1 MSRVFNFSAG
11 PAALPDEVLARA
23 KDDLL
28 DWAGSGMSVMEVSH
42 RSKAFIAVAEQ
53 AEADLRELLVIP
65 GHYKVLFLQGG
76 ATLQFSSVALNLA
89 TQDSVVDYA
98 VTGSWSKKAI
108 AEARRYATVNAALN
122 MPESDAPWGP
132 IPPVADWALSDG
144 AAYLHYCANET
155 IAGIEFP
162 FVPKNGAVP
171 IVSDMSS
178 TLLSRPVDIEKFG
191 VIYAGAQKNIG
202 PAGLTIVIV
211 REDLLGS
218 ARAGTPTLLDYDVM
232 AKSGSMSNTPP
243 TFAWYMAGLVF
254 AWIKDSGGLE
264 AMAQRNSLKAG
275 KLYAAIDNSAFYS
288 NPVHPECRSWMNV
301 PFTLADNS
309 LDAKFLSEAEMR
321 GLCNLKGHRSVG
333 GMRASIYNAMPEAG
347 IDALVEF
354 MAEFEKVHG

>member
-11 PAALPDEVLARA
+11 PATLPEQVLTRAREEM
-23 KDDLL
+23 L
-28 DWAGSGMSVMEVSH
+28 DWGGAGMSVMEISH

-53 AEADLRELLVIP
+53 AETDLRELLSIP

-76 ATLQFSSVALNLA
+76 ATLQFSAVALNLA
-89 TQDSVVDYA
+89 QQDSVVDYA
-98 VTGSWSKKAI
+98 VTGSWSKKALT
-108 AEARRYATVNAALN
+108 EARRFATANAVLN

-132 IPPVADWALSDG
+132 VPAIDDWALSDN

-162 FVPKNGAVP
+162 FVPENGAVP

-178 TLLSRPVDIEKFG
+178 TLLSRPIDVERFG
-191 VIYAGAQKNIG
+191 IIYAGAQKNIG

-211 REDLLGS
+211 REDLLGR
-218 ARAGTPTLLDYDVM
+218 ARAGTPNLLDYDVM

-254 AWIKDSGGLE
+254 EWLKDSGGLE
-264 AMAQRNSLKAG
+264 VAARRNSDKAA
-275 KLYAAIDNSAFYS
+275 KLYAAIDDSGFYA
-288 NPVHPECRSWMNV
+288 NPVHADCRSWMNV
-301 PFTLADNS
+301 PFTLADS
-309 LDAKFLSEAEMR
+309 ALDATFLTEADSR

-333 GMRASIYNAMPEAG
+333 GMRASIYNAMPAAG
-347 IDALVEF
+347 VDALVEF
-354 MAEFEKVHG
+354 MAEFEKRHG